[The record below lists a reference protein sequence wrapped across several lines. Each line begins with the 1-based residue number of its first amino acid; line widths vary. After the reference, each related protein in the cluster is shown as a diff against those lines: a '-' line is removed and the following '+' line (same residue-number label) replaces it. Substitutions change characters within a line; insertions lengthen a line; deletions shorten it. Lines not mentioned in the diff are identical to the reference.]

1 MKEIYKPLVLT
12 LLGWGRSVAPHW
24 RCPFASLAAPCSL
37 GRRRNAANQ
46 QHCGLPVY
54 ACDMCCEWAAIG
66 GNSYA
71 RIIQGVLP
79 GGT

>member
-1 MKEIYKPLVLT
+1 MKEIYKPLVLPCLAGDALSRLT
-12 LLGWGRSVAPHW
+12 GDAL
-24 RCPFASLAAPCSL
+24 FASLAAPCSL

-54 ACDMCCEWAAIG
+54 ACDMYCEWAAIG

>member
-1 MKEIYKPLVLT
+1 MKEIYKPPSARPAWLGT
-12 LLGWGRSVAPHW
+12 LCR
-24 RCPFASLAAPCSL
+24 ASLAMPFRLTC